1 MCWLTSAI
9 WRSWLS
15 VSVTRRHHSLIEPFF
30 WCFFNFFQTWPQSHW
45 PSNRPIK
52 YDLTIGFPL
61 PVNICPLMWAH
72 RCCQSRSPVRNQFKR
87 RGRLEHQQR
96 INVFLRTSCVFN
108 SMKGKN
114 KTRGAVMSV
123 FHPRLICSFYCAIVE
138 QETSPCLQPIQLNLM
153 HLKERAFHTPGTLF
167 CTAHLF
173 LPLQARESLLNMLH
187 PRSTINLSFLHL
199 PFSCFFF
206 PRLLLLHSRH
216 IPLPSP
222 HHSLPHSP
230 PPPPPSFPSPS
241 PVLLCSLK

>member
-1 MCWLTSAI
+1 
-9 WRSWLS
+9 
-15 VSVTRRHHSLIEPFF
+15 
-30 WCFFNFFQTWPQSHW
+30 
-45 PSNRPIK
+45 
-52 YDLTIGFPL
+52 
-61 PVNICPLMWAH
+61 MWAH
-72 RCCQSRSPVRNQFKR
+72 RCCQSRFCPRSPVRNQFKR

-123 FHPRLICSFYCAIVE
+123 FHPWLIYSFYCAIVE

-173 LPLQARESLLNMLH
+173 LPLQARESLLNMRH

-206 PRLLLLHSRH
+206 PPVFCCC
-216 IPLPSP
+216 IPGTSPSP

-230 PPPPPSFPSPS
+230 PPSPPSFPSPS